1 MKVSRFPSI
10 RGSSNNAHCSGMC
23 GRWAALVAF
32 LAFGVFMSP
41 HAGYAQDQP
50 PPAASPVAGEK
61 STGPSPQ
68 RLKYR
73 QKRAQL
79 PPNLP
84 PGVKVEI
91 KWAPPDPFGKL
102 IAMEREF
109 DMGNKPWNPLLAKI
123 DKNIPENEFTETKF
137 LIPLVIGARI
147 CDGLIAVKA
156 KSDEYLKES
165 ANDIED
171 LGRKLKVP
179 EEDLEYA
186 KIIRNKALS
195 GEWLEVYTN
204 LSTLQN
210 RVKRTMEAS
219 DRLTSALVMT
229 GGWMRGAVYVGDM
242 MQKLGDK
249 KGDKLGTHPT
259 YFLREPELVF
269 YLADEIA
276 ETKAS
281 LPARAAQLEQIEASL
296 DRIGCIIDIDSDV
309 RKGKLSQEDLK
320 ELLQRANAIL
330 EMGFTNK

>member
-1 MKVSRFPSI
+1 VAGVLLLAALGFFPSSI
-10 RGSSNNAHCSGMC
+10 PVSGQE
-23 GRWAALVAF
+23 R
-32 LAFGVFMSP
+32 P
-41 HAGYAQDQP
+41 
-50 PPAASPVAGEK
+50 ASPAGEQVK
-61 STGPSPQ
+61 GPSPQ

-109 DMGNKPWNPLLAKI
+109 DMGSKPWNPLLAKI
-123 DKNIPENEFTETKF
+123 DRNIPENEFTETKF
-137 LIPLVIGARI
+137 VIPLVIGARI

-229 GGWMRGAVYVGDM
+229 GGWMRGAIYVGDM

-249 KGDKLGTHPT
+249 TGEKLGTHPT

-269 YLADEIA
+269 YLADEIG

-281 LPARAAQLEQIEASL
+281 LPSRAAQLEQIEASL
-296 DRIGCIIDIDSDV
+296 DRIGCLIDIDSDV
-309 RKGKLSQEDLK
+309 RKGKLSQDDLK
-320 ELLQRANAIL
+320 ELLQRANEIL
-330 EMGFTNK
+330 EMGFANK